1 MQTEQP
7 TRGGAREGAGRP
19 SGTTKGRNVQSYT
32 YAMTPESHAEIMQRC
47 KDQTE
52 ATGTNVTRGQLVASM
67 LNATR
72 K

>member
-1 MQTEQP
+1 MAESKP
-7 TRGGAREGAGRP
+7 TKGGAREGAGRP
-19 SGTTKGRNVQSYT
+19 PGTFTGRNVKSYT

-52 ATGTNVTRGQLVASM
+52 VEGKKVTRGQVVADM